1 MISTQRLVVLFIMIN
16 VVVGI
21 VDLTYYSPTAY
32 QSTPFDSIVSELDDF
47 QEEQEKVWGGLLSG
61 ASQVV
66 ETTIIN
72 PLRLG
77 YTLLRFFW
85 KAFIPFSVYPRTD
98 YSTFENVGVTI
109 LTLFRTLLSLIVGFE
124 AYAFYKNKKQT

>member
-1 MISTQRLVVLFIMIN
+1 MIN

-21 VDLTYYSPTAY
+21 VDLTYYSPTTY

-47 QEEQEKVWGGLLSG
+47 QEEQEKDDTVWGGLLSG